1 MMNYS
6 DFFSIF
12 CTILTVVAAVWMV
25 IKCIIMDF
33 RAVQND
39 LKKIPKIKQQMVR
52 LLENR
57 KKGNKNESSENQRD
71 SELR

>member
-1 MMNYS
+1 MNYS

-12 CTILTVVAAVWMV
+12 CTLLTVVAAVWMV

-39 LKKIPKIKQQMVR
+39 LKKIPKIKQQMI
-52 LLENR
+52 
-57 KKGNKNESSENQRD
+57 K
-71 SELR
+71 

>member
-1 MMNYS
+1 MNYS

-12 CTILTVVAAVWMV
+12 CTILTVVAAVWML

-39 LKKIPKIKQQMVR
+39 LKKIPKIKQ
-52 LLENR
+52 LPLSI
-57 KKGNKNESSENQRD
+57 KN
-71 SELR
+71 